1 MLNYEHHR
9 NLPESDERER
19 NKSHLRNLKLKFS
32 RLMPCFSMIVGLY
45 LDHDIITPERVRE
58 LVRITPTERL
68 IGFADNHKEAAPLV
82 HGIY

>member
-1 MLNYEHHR
+1 
-9 NLPESDERER
+9 
-19 NKSHLRNLKLKFS
+19 
-32 RLMPCFSMIVGLY
+32 MPCFSMIVGLY